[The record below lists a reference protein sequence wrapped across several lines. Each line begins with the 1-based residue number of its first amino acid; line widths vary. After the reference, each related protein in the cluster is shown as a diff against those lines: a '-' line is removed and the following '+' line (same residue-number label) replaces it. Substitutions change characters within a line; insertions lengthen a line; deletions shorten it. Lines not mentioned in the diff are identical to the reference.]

1 MDFRERLGYYTAM
14 TESML
19 DVLLSQADTPPVL
32 YDSMAYSLLGGG
44 KRLRPVLCLAAC
56 ELLGG
61 AAADAI
67 KAACA
72 MEMIHSYSLIHDDL
86 PAMDDDDMRRGKPSS
101 HKAFGEGNAI
111 LAGDGLL
118 SLAFCVLSQTGN
130 LKVMQAVSRGAFD
143 MVAGQSMD
151 LNGTRDAESL
161 FDMHAKKTGAL
172 IRAAVLAGAYSAGN
186 PDVGRHLAALTSFAE
201 HYGLLFQ
208 ITDDILDVV
217 GDPAQLGKSTGKDER
232 EHKTTFVTLY
242 GLEPA
247 REEAAIAAK
256 AAVTALGQID
266 GDREFLTELVQRT
279 LTRSR

>member
-32 YDSMAYSLLGGG
+32 YDSMAYSLMGGG